1 MKEYNRSK
9 KSVEEFNIEDN
20 SEEFNGICD
29 DISGTP
35 ISSFTFDNEI
45 SAKETLTEEK
55 AAEVALT
62 NSAFSNKDDTKAND
76 KKKSTLFKP
85 TPPVDG
91 EALNVQRSY
100 KIRRSTARMLNE
112 IKAIHPDVNVYMNI
126 IVDEA
131 IRNYHD
137 YIFNKGGRKTL

>member
-9 KSVEEFNIEDN
+9 KYVEEFSIEDN

-29 DISGTP
+29 GISGTP
-35 ISSFTFDNEI
+35 ISSFTFDN
-45 SAKETLTEEK
+45 ETLTEEK

-62 NSAFSNKDDTKAND
+62 NSTFFNKDDTKAND

>member
-9 KSVEEFNIEDN
+9 KSAEEFSIEDN

-35 ISSFTFDNEI
+35 ISSFTFDNEA
-45 SAKETLTEEK
+45 SAKEILTKENV
-55 AAEVALT
+55 AEVALT
-62 NSAFSNKDDTKAND
+62 SSTFSNKDNTKAND
-76 KKKSTLFKP
+76 KSKSTLFKP

-100 KIRRSTARMLNE
+100 KIRMSTARMLNE

>member
-9 KSVEEFNIEDN
+9 KSAEEFSIEDN

-35 ISSFTFDNEI
+35 ISSFTFDNET
-45 SAKETLTEEK
+45 SAKETLTKEK
-55 AAEVALT
+55 AGEVALT
-62 NSAFSNKDDTKAND
+62 NSTFSNKDDTTAND
-76 KKKSTLFKP
+76 KGKSTLFKP